1 MAVKIFY
8 SYAHEDKGH
17 RETLEK
23 HLSTLKQ
30 SALITE
36 WSDRNINAGKEWAKE
51 INSNIIIA
59 DIILLLISPDF
70 MHSDYCHSVEM
81 KRALERHENGT
92 AKVIPIIL
100 RHGDYEG
107 AVFNHL
113 QALPTGNIPV
123 THRKWSN
130 RDEAFADVAQGIR
143 KVVKELLSEQ
153 VVYEGK
159 VYFYRQQYDEA
170 LAAFERAI
178 SLNPANALAY
188 IGQGQ
193 TLNQLAAPSQPFL
206 AATNYSRKAL
216 AAFEQAIQLDP
227 TNSQAY
233 EGIGKSLFKLRPG
246 NNKEKVLSTYEQAIH
261 FDTKNEAAYLG
272 QGDAFLYYDCFE
284 EALAAYEKAI
294 EVALLPS
301 KDIYKRKGEALD
313 KLERYEEA
321 LEAYEQN
328 LHEFPNSDNV
338 YIWKGDVLC
347 KLERYEEA
355 LEAYNK
361 AISLGYKNSYMYCAL
376 GNVLY
381 KVGRKKEALD
391 AFEQAI
397 SDNPSQYDAYEGKGN
412 VLKLLAEE
420 AFKKADPLG
429 DLEDHPF

>member
-1 MAVKIFY
+1 MSVKFFY
-8 SYAHEDKGH
+8 CYAYEDRGY

-23 HLSTLKQ
+23 HLSTLRQ
-30 SALITE
+30 SAIITE

-51 INSNIIIA
+51 IDNNINTA

-70 MHSDYCHSVEM
+70 MHSDYCQSVEM

-92 AKVIPIIL
+92 ARVIPIIL
-100 RHGDYEG
+100 RRGDYEG
-107 AVFNHL
+107 AAFNHL
-113 QALPTGNIPV
+113 QALPTDKKPV

-153 VVYEGK
+153 GVYEGN

-170 LAAFERAI
+170 LAAFEQAI
-178 SLNPANALAY
+178 SHNPSNALAY
-188 IGQGQ
+188 IGKGQ
-193 TLNQLAAPSQPFL
+193 TINQLAAQLQPFFV
-206 AATNYSRKAL
+206 AANYSKKAL

-233 EGIGKSLFKLRPG
+233 EGLGKALLKSKENR
-246 NNKEKVLSTYEQAIH
+246 EKVFSAYEQAIH

-272 QGDAFLYYDCFE
+272 QGDAFMYHGCFE

-294 EVALLPS
+294 EVAQLPN
-301 KDIYKRKGEALD
+301 KDVYKRKGEALD

-321 LEAYEQN
+321 LAAYEQN

-338 YIWKGDVLC
+338 YIWKGDILYN
-347 KLERYEEA
+347 LERYEEA

-361 AISLGYKNSYMYCAL
+361 AISLGYKNSYVYCAL
-376 GNVLY
+376 GNVFY
-381 KVGRKKEALD
+381 KVGRNKEALD

-397 SDNPSQYDAYEGKGN
+397 QLHSNYHDAYKGKGN